1 MQLRNFLKNSN
12 CLFQLIVSMDGGN
25 GMCYEHTASE
35 GVAVVTAVLNMFKFI
50 ETIDDTFGSENEVKD
65 APFTKLEI
73 KVSNALMDKIQEAAI
88 KLDALDVDTDDEVFT
103 FTDFGKSFI
112 KTCNCSPDAF
122 LQMSLQLAY
131 YKIYNELCST
141 YESASTRRFHG
152 GRVDSIRASHPEA
165 LVWTKAMEGNGTKE
179 VIKELFKD
187 AIVKQTKVM
196 KENIFGE
203 GVDIP
208 LLGIRRAAEE
218 LWPSEPLPMFKDPT
232 YDLAN
237 KFKLSTSQVPIN
249 LNQSYMGYGAVVPD
263 GYGVSYNLQN
273 DEIIFAICSFF
284 SCETTNSRRFATAL
298 SASLREMRELFN

>member
-1 MQLRNFLKNSN
+1 
-12 CLFQLIVSMDGGN
+12 
-25 GMCYEHTASE
+25 MCYEHTASE

-50 ETIDDTFGSENEVKD
+50 ENIDENYGSNDKD
-65 APFTKLEI
+65 GTYTKLEL
-73 KVSNALMDKIQEAAI
+73 KVSEDLKGKIQQAGEA
-88 KLDALDVDTDDEVFT
+88 LDTLDVDTDDEVFT
-103 FTDFGKSFI
+103 FSDFGKSFI

-131 YKIYNELCST
+131 YKVYNELCST
-141 YESASTRRFHG
+141 YESASTRRFHC

-165 LVWTKAMEGNGTKE
+165 LVWTKAMAENKTKE
-179 VIKELFKD
+179 EKKELFKD
-187 AIVKQTKVM
+187 AIVKQTKIM

-218 LWPSEPLPMFKDPT
+218 LWPEEPLPLFKDPT

-284 SCETTNSRRFATAL
+284 SCETTNSRRFANAL
-298 SASLREMRELFN
+298 SVSLREMRELFN